1 MRWRMLLAMC
11 LAWAATAQAASLVV
25 YGGDNYAP
33 STYLVDGKP
42 AGALVEILQ
51 KVSQKTGDTYVLR
64 LYPWKR
70 AYENALRGDGAIV
83 GLSMTPERQALFDFS
98 DPLYYNALQL
108 VVAKGNEFVFSSLD
122 DLKGRSVGG
131 GAGVSYGPDVD
142 QALASGVFTMER
154 DSDATAR
161 LQRVLSG
168 QLQVA
173 IIGHGMPGLE
183 HLVKGHPRLSG
194 RRGEL
199 SVLPRPLVRDPLYLA
214 TAKSMQKKDVLMRFN
229 KALQE
234 LERSG
239 QLTVQ
244 R

>member
-1 MRWRMLLAMC
+1 MPWRVLFAMC
-11 LAWAATAQAASLVV
+11 LAWCLAAQAESLVV
-25 YGGDNYAP
+25 YGGDAYAP
-33 STYLVDGKP
+33 STYLANGKP
-42 AGALVEILQ
+42 AGTLVDILKQ
-51 KVSQKTGDTYVLR
+51 VSHKTGDTYVVR

-98 DPLYYNALQL
+98 EPLYYNALQL
-108 VVAKGNEFVFSSLD
+108 VVAKGHEFAFSKLE
-122 DLKGRSVGG
+122 DLKGRTVGG
-131 GAGVSYGPDVD
+131 GAGVSYGPEVD
-142 QALASGVFTMER
+142 QALASAVFALER

-183 HLVKGHPRLSG
+183 HVVQGHPRLMG
-194 RRGEL
+194 RRAEL
-199 SVLPRPLVRDPLYLA
+199 SVLPKPLVRDPLYLA
-214 TAKSMQKKDVLMRFN
+214 AAKSMQKKEVLARFN